1 MMEETSLRD
10 IRFVRGRRG
19 EGDELEIEKA
29 IFAKCEFVKE
39 SSNTYLLLYVVYF
52 RIRWSVLI
60 TQL

>member
-39 SSNTYLLLYVVYF
+39 SFSTYLLLYVV
-52 RIRWSVLI
+52 
-60 TQL
+60 

>member
-29 IFAKCEFVKE
+29 ILPNVNLSKSPLVHIC
-39 SSNTYLLLYVVYF
+39 YF
-52 RIRWSVLI
+52 M
-60 TQL
+60 

>member
-29 IFAKCEFVKE
+29 IFAKCEFVQE
-39 SSNTYLLLYVVYF
+39 SSSCTYIHSTYMMY
-52 RIRWSVLI
+52 R
-60 TQL
+60 